1 MDAVAFPPNR
11 RPPPACP
18 PPLSLAAV
26 TTYPIVEVWGVS
38 PLPRLP
44 CVTRLTIL
52 ESCVY
57 ILYESP
63 RLESTHLVHIVC
75 FVGARSLLVNFY
87 NCLSLGL
94 GDSFPSRQG
103 IVQVLSMY
111 NLLTIHFPFFPLTIE
126 ILSLQVGISL
136 AFIRQGFRFS
146 KNPAPVG
153 LVARRPT
160 AREPYRGTPVS
171 SVLDSS
177 SGP

>member
-1 MDAVAFPPNR
+1 M
-11 RPPPACP
+11 
-18 PPLSLAAV
+18 
-26 TTYPIVEVWGVS
+26 
-38 PLPRLP
+38 
-44 CVTRLTIL
+44 
-52 ESCVY
+52 Y

-63 RLESTHLVHIVC
+63 RLESTHLVHIVRWGKKL
-75 FVGARSLLVNFY
+75 VGKFRVY

-94 GDSFPSRQG
+94 GDLFPSRYCSG
-103 IVQVLSMY
+103 IIYVELTY
-111 NLLTIHFPFFPLTIE
+111 NPFPFPLTIE

-146 KNPAPVG
+146 KNPAPVR

>member
-1 MDAVAFPPNR
+1 MSRLDWRAR
-11 RPPPACP
+11 I
-18 PPLSLAAV
+18 LS
-26 TTYPIVEVWGVS
+26 IS
-38 PLPRLP
+38 
-44 CVTRLTIL
+44 
-52 ESCVY
+52 
-57 ILYESP
+57 
-63 RLESTHLVHIVC
+63 

-94 GDSFPSRQG
+94 GDLFPSRYCSG
-103 IVQVLSMY
+103 IIYVELTY
-111 NLLTIHFPFFPLTIE
+111 NPFPFPLTIE

-160 AREPYRGTPVS
+160 AREPEPYRGTPVS
-171 SVLDSS
+171 SVLDSY